1 MPRKFSAFIQTQ
13 VRQRANRLCE
23 YCHTNERWQYVY
35 FTIDHVIPVTENG
48 SNSID
53 NLALACFFCN
63 RRKSGKQRA
72 VDPESSGETFI
83 FNPRTNNWAEHF
95 IWSADGLQIIPLTDI
110 GRATVELLKF
120 NRERVLL
127 IREAD
132 VSVKRHP
139 PEDDPIQKSR

>member
-1 MPRKFSAFIQTQ
+1 MPHKFSVFIKTQ

-23 YCHTNERWQYVY
+23 YCHTNERWQYVN
-35 FTIDHVIPVTENG
+35 FTIDHIIPVAENG
-48 SNSID
+48 SDFVD

-63 RRKSGKQRA
+63 RRKSGKQKA
-72 VDPESSGETFI
+72 FDSESGDEVFI

-95 IWSADGLQIIPLTDI
+95 IWSVDRLRIIPLTEI
-110 GRATVELLKF
+110 GRATVELLEF

-132 VSVKRHP
+132 VAVKRHP
-139 PEDDPIQKSR
+139 PEDDPIQKNS